1 MIEKQKEQTMPTINT
16 LDATTSGAAAQ
27 TSAAGVGMP
36 LTAASEGRHHVDQ
49 GNTAEPPTRHA
60 GYFREQADRC
70 FRLADATTDPDVKS
84 KLERL

>member
-49 GNTAEPPTRHA
+49 GNTAEPPTKARWILSRTGRSMFPA
-60 GYFREQADRC
+60 RRRD
-70 FRLADATTDPDVKS
+70 D
-84 KLERL
+84 

>member
-36 LTAASEGRHHVDQ
+36 LTAASEGKHHVDQ
-49 GNTAEPPTRHA
+49 DNTAEPPKARWILSRTGRSMFPA
-60 GYFREQADRC
+60 RRRD
-70 FRLADATTDPDVKS
+70 D
-84 KLERL
+84 